1 MRVGRLVELIL
12 DVEHPSEVDG
22 CLLNAVLDDARS
34 QGVAVMDF
42 FCASQR
48 MSQVMTRHGFLPG
61 QSEPASR
68 IPMLFQPVDRR
79 RSGIRFMVNLGNV
92 PEAAEVQDWYVT
104 KSDGDQ
110 DRPN

>member
-1 MRVGRLVELIL
+1 
-12 DVEHPSEVDG
+12 
-22 CLLNAVLDDARS
+22 LLEAVLEDARS

-48 MSQVMTRHGFLPG
+48 LSTVMTRHGFLPG
-61 QSEPASR
+61 ESEPAAR

-79 RSGIRFMVNLGNV
+79 RSGIRFMVSLGSI

>member
-1 MRVGRLVELIL
+1 VME
-12 DVEHPSEVDG
+12 
-22 CLLNAVLDDARS
+22 DAKS

-42 FCASQR
+42 FNASKR
-48 MSQVMTRHGFLPG
+48 LADVMTRHGFLPG
-61 QSEPASR
+61 ESEPAMQ

-79 RSGIRFMVNLGNV
+79 RSGIRFMASLGNV